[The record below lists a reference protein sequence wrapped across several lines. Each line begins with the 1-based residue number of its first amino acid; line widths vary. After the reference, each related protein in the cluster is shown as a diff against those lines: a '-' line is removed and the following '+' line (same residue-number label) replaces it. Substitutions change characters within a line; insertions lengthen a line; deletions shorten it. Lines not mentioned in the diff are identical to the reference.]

1 MKTLY
6 TILYALSIILI
17 NPWGTTRGLIWTSPK
32 VLIVW
37 LIISLNIAVLLSHKK
52 SLAIPQNWKNSFIL
66 WTIFLSIGAISTLH
80 SPFPLTSF
88 LGQDEM
94 ADGWLYWL
102 LIAAFTLSNSLLLI
116 ARPQLINSQF
126 QGLLIGSI
134 ILSLSIFPQ
143 IIDWRIDYT
152 ATMGK
157 QIRDDVL
164 ASSIFLRQ
172 QPIGLYSH
180 RDHAAIALVEP

>member
-1 MKTLY
+1 MKTIC

-37 LIISLNIAVLLSHKK
+37 LMISLNIALLLSPKK
-52 SLAIPQNWKNSFIL
+52 SLAMPQSWIHSLIL

-88 LGQDEM
+88 FGQDQM
-94 ADGWLYWL
+94 GDGWLYWL

-116 ARPQLINSQF
+116 ARPQ
-126 QGLLIGSI
+126 
-134 ILSLSIFPQ
+134 
-143 IIDWRIDYT
+143 RI
-152 ATMGK
+152 
-157 QIRDDVL
+157 
-164 ASSIFLRQ
+164 
-172 QPIGLYSH
+172 YS
-180 RDHAAIALVEP
+180 